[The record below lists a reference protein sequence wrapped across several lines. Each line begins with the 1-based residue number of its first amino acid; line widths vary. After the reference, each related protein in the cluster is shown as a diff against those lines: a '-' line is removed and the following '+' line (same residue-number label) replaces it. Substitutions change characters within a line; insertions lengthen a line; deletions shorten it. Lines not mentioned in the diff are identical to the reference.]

1 MENLMT
7 SQQFPDLLRIGL
19 RKVWLNEYQQQPEFY
34 SKIFKVESSS
44 KPYEEELVMAGF
56 SAVPEWDADGQELP
70 TDRIL
75 TGNRV
80 LFVHKDYGMMW
91 SVSKRLLREDM
102 YAKVG
107 RDLIQEAVKALKQT
121 IEQVAHGFII
131 NGFTNYAPAGNRTL
145 FSTTQ
150 QLIGGGTFSNRL
162 NVALDGTG
170 LQQALTRFRR
180 WVNHRGHPVV
190 MEPKILLVPPELEW
204 AAKTLLQS
212 STYPHITVNA
222 NGTITPA
229 SGGYDGLTNVLRSA
243 VDTLIIDPYLT
254 DPNDWFMFAAP
265 NNTKLRFF
273 WREKPQTDMETDF
286 RTKGVLHS
294 ITAAFS
300 CGWVDFS
307 GCLGSQVS

>member
-7 SQQFPDLLRIGL
+7 SQQFPDLLRVGL
-19 RKVWLNEYQQQPEFY
+19 KKVWLNEYEAQPEFY
-34 SKIFKVESSS
+34 SKLFSVETS
-44 KPYEEELVMAGF
+44 KRPYEEELVLAGF
-56 SAVPEWDADGQELP
+56 GAVPEWDSDGGELP
-70 TDRIL
+70 TDRVL

-91 SVSKRLLREDM
+91 SVSHRLLREDM
-102 YAKVG
+102 YAKMG

-131 NGFTNYAPAGNRTL
+131 NGFSNYAPAGNRTL
-145 FSTTQ
+145 FGTQ
-150 QLIGGGTFSNRL
+150 TLIGGGQFTNRITT
-162 NVALDGTG
+162 ALTATG
-170 LQQALTRFRR
+170 LQEALTRFRR

-212 STYPHITVNA
+212 STHPHISINA

-243 VDTLIIDPYLT
+243 VDTLIVDPYLT
-254 DPNDWFMFAAP
+254 DQNDWFVFAAP
-265 NNTKLRFF
+265 KNTKLRFY
-273 WREKPQTDMETDF
+273 WREKPNTDMEEDF
-286 RTKGVLHS
+286 RTKGMLHS

-307 GCLGSQVS
+307 GVLGSQVS